1 MTNEENPT
9 TKQASEV
16 QAADTQRARPQS
28 LEPERKKAQIEN
40 QGRRLRELLAIP
52 DRDRTDAQWD
62 EVTELEIQL
71 APVNR
76 SQVATAKTDPGRA
89 QQPNRQQPNRQQ
101 PSRRVKP
108 AGRPERSRRQ

>member
-1 MTNEENPT
+1 MANEENST
-9 TKQASEV
+9 IKQASEV
-16 QAADTQRARPQS
+16 QAADAQQVRSQS
-28 LEPERKKAQIEN
+28 TEPERKKAQTEN

-62 EVTELEIQL
+62 EITELEIQL

-76 SQVATAKTDPGRA
+76 SQTSTIKTDAGR
-89 QQPNRQQPNRQQ
+89 NQQPNRQQ
-101 PSRRVKP
+101 PSRRAKP